1 MYAGPRM
8 LVIRRK
14 KMRKFKRKKRIKR
27 DYFILQK
34 RQLKKKLKVYILLNF
49 MKIKL
54 FYNLKL
60 FRQNLYFAAG

>member
-1 MYAGPRM
+1 M